1 MERGAE
7 MKESSLVDEGLLKQR
22 LAELGT
28 LSSWAPDILSGLER
42 FIRTASDYD
51 LFRVNPIRYAF
62 ANSLSEAEA
71 IELFVHAAK
80 VGLFEM
86 QWLLICAYCPQV
98 AGSFRELDQVHPRF
112 QCEFCNAL
120 NDVALDDYIQVT
132 FTISGA
138 VRDIAFHHP
147 EMLSVEDYYLRF
159 HFSKDFKPPHGMTH
173 EQLVAALSRGFADI
187 EADEQR
193 SFEFDVTAGRF
204 EVLDLSHKLLLVFFA
219 KGESAEPQR
228 TQVRLESGRFI
239 VPDRPTGPREMT
251 LGDGRFAFRQTAD
264 LIPGKHTIQI
274 ENRTSNR
281 GRFWFLQYPSQF
293 VPHLVEYE
301 PVLTG
306 RQLLLTP
313 CFGELYKTQL
323 VDERESLA
331 ISDITYLFTDLKDS
345 TPLYESVGDVNAY
358 FLVRQHF
365 DILNKII
372 RERSGTIVKTIG
384 DAVMAGFERPQD
396 AVLASMEMIEE
407 LSRFNQTSSRP
418 LGLKVG
424 VHRGRAIAVRL
435 NDRIDYFGQDVNIA
449 ARVQGLARVNEVCV
463 TEAVMEAP
471 GVSDIVKGR
480 SASRGYENL
489 KGIGQKMEIHR
500 IDIFRSDAESTA
512 AISAVGLVPKT

>member
-1 MERGAE
+1 
-7 MKESSLVDEGLLKQR
+7 MKELSPVNDSLLRQR
-22 LAELGT
+22 LTELD
-28 LSSWAPDILSGLER
+28 SIASWEPHILSGLER
-42 FIRTASDYD
+42 FIRTAGDYD
-51 LFRVNPIRYAF
+51 LFRVNPVQYAT
-62 ANSLSEAEA
+62 ATGLSEAEG

-86 QWLLICAYCPQV
+86 QWLLTCAYCPQV

-120 NDVALDDYIQVT
+120 NDVTLDDYIQVT
-132 FTISGA
+132 FTVSNT
-138 VRDIAFHHP
+138 VRDIVFRHP
-147 EMLSVEDYYLRF
+147 EMLSVEDYYLRYN
-159 HFSKDFKPPHGMTH
+159 FSKGFKPPHGMTH

-187 EADEQR
+187 EAGQQR

-219 KGESAEPQR
+219 TGEPAEPQG
-228 TQVRLESGRFI
+228 TQVRLESGRFT
-239 VPDRPTGPREMT
+239 VPDRPTGPREMV

-264 LIPGKHTIQI
+264 LRPGKHIIQI
-274 ENRTSNR
+274 ENRTRDR
-281 GRFWFLQYPSQF
+281 GRFWFLQYPYQF
-293 VPHLVEYE
+293 EPHLVEYE
-301 PVLTG
+301 PFLSG
-306 RQLLLTP
+306 RRLLLTP

-331 ISDITYLFTDLKDS
+331 VSDITYLFTDLKDS

-372 RERSGTIVKTIG
+372 RERSGIMVKTIG

-396 AVLASMEMIEE
+396 AVLASIEMVEE
-407 LSRFNQTSSRP
+407 LSRFNQTASRP

-449 ARVQGLARVNEVCV
+449 ARVQGLAGVNEVCL
-463 TEAVMEAP
+463 TESVMEAP

-480 SASRGYENL
+480 PASRDYENL
-489 KGIGQKMEIHR
+489 KGIGQKMEIYR
-500 IDIFRSDAESTA
+500 IE
-512 AISAVGLVPKT
+512 ISPA